1 MTTPNSG
8 QFALVLD
15 TESSGT
21 DPHTDRL
28 ITAYVGLVEMND
40 AEPWPLMEYEVVA
53 LPSPDF
59 EMPEGAA
66 AVNGYTTERLRSEAT
81 LSTADVVQS
90 ILEIIASAVDDKKFG
105 IPLIGYN
112 VGFDLS
118 LLYAEAW
125 RAGIDPSPLERIKV
139 LDALVLWRRLEP
151 KRSGGRRLIDAVAAY
166 HLHFPGGEYHT
177 ARFDAIAAGRIV
189 QKQLE
194 HDLLRGMPL
203 DVLHEA
209 QALWYRDQA
218 LDYQAYRRRTDPTFT
233 ATKDWPLWKKE
244 AA

>member
-1 MTTPNSG
+1 MTAENSG

-21 DPHTDRL
+21 DPFTDRL
-28 ITAYVGLVEMND
+28 ITAYVGLVRLDLPDMPVVREM
-40 AEPWPLMEYEVVA
+40 EMVV
-53 LPSPDF
+53 LPDPDF
-59 EMPEGAA
+59 EMPAEAA
-66 AVNGYTTERLRSEAT
+66 AVNGYSTERLRSEARNT
-81 LSTADVVQS
+81 PLGAIANINEALVGAAALGWPVVAYNFPFDGS
-90 ILEIIASAVDDKKFG
+90 
-105 IPLIGYN
+105 LIQ
-112 VGFDLS
+112 
-118 LLYAEAW
+118 AEAE
-125 RAGIDPSPLERIKV
+125 RVGVALPQPGEDYYVLDPS
-139 LDALVLWRRLEP
+139 VLWRRLEP
-151 KRSGGRRLIDAVAAY
+151 KRSGGRRLVDAVAAY

-177 ARFDAIAAGRIV
+177 ARFDAIAAGRIA

-209 QALWYRDQA
+209 QAIWYRDQA
-218 LDYQAYRRRTDPTFT
+218 IAYQTYRRRTDPTFT